1 MIVHLRETG
10 PMGRLSG
17 AALMAAVLLSV
28 GACTEFSLGSAERAS
43 GKIAEVETA
52 PPTLH
57 GAAAPQERMP
67 PPFEP
72 AHAGPPP
79 MPRGKPAA
87 LLLTVAEGDSV
98 HRIARQHGVEPS
110 AIISLNGLSE
120 PYWLLVG
127 QRLRI
132 PLETDS
138 VAPHREPPSEQSW
151 RAGRNGA
158 GVATTEIAAPAHE
171 VQITAA
177 EPLTPTREERVT
189 GIETAAPVPEAHVAA
204 VETWTPR
211 RSTRATQIET
221 SAAAREP
228 SAASAAVGPVVPLQV
243 HEEAAPMPPAAPGN
257 RAVRAKSSPSTLSAL
272 TRQADVNGVPLPPTR
287 NTFLWPIE
295 GRVISRFGSKPGGT
309 HNDGINIAV
318 PVGTAVR
325 AAQNGV
331 VAYAGNELRGYGNL
345 VLIRHDGGWMT
356 AYAHNDSL
364 LVGKGEVVQRGQVI
378 SRSGKSGR
386 VSRPQAH
393 FEIRRDG
400 EPQDPLRLL
409 TRK

>member
-1 MIVHLRETG
+1 MIVHLRAAG
-10 PMGRLSG
+10 PLGRLSG
-17 AALMAAVLLSV
+17 AALMAAAVLSV
-28 GACTEFSLGSAERAS
+28 GACTDFSLGSAERAS
-43 GKIAEVETA
+43 GEIAGVETA
-52 PPTLH
+52 PPTPQ

-67 PPFEP
+67 PPFRP
-72 AHAGPPP
+72 ADAGPPP
-79 MPRGKPAA
+79 TPRVKPAS

-98 HRIARQHGVEPS
+98 HRIARQYGVTPH

-132 PLETDS
+132 PLETDT
-138 VAPHREPPSEQSW
+138 VAR
-151 RAGRNGA
+151 RAETSMVR
-158 GVATTEIAAPAHE
+158 
-171 VQITAA
+171 VQRASSYD
-177 EPLTPTREERVT
+177 RRVT
-189 GIETAAPVPEAHVAA
+189 VVELVPSARPEASAGGGPAAAARPSATARDERPRVAA
-204 VETWTPR
+204 VA
-211 RSTRATQIET
+211 ATGDEVDARLIEPAPT
-221 SAAAREP
+221 VRF
-228 SAASAAVGPVVPLQV
+228 VTN
-243 HEEAAPMPPAAPGN
+243 EESAPMPPESPGT
-257 RAVRAKSSPSTLSAL
+257 RTVRAESSPSTLSAMA
-272 TRQADVNGVPLPPTR
+272 RQADVNGVPLPPQR

-295 GRVISRFGSKPGGT
+295 GRVISGFGSKPGGM

-364 LVGKGEVVQRGQVI
+364 LVGKGDVVERGQVI